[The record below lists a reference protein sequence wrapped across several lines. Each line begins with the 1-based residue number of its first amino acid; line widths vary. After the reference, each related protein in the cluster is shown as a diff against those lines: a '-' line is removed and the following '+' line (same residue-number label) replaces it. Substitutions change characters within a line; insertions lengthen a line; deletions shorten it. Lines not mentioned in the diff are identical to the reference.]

1 MARAKNTERA
11 AARRRHREQQRTE
24 EQLASGES
32 AVATTTATATAA
44 PAQPTTSLTSAM
56 KGSMRM
62 PNIREDLRILP
73 SMLARTPKLWIPF
86 IILGVSFIL
95 ALLLPTTVAPLYLG
109 DGLFIPGHVQTSV
122 LPSGLDKFAA
132 LFVQLTLPPTSL
144 FVFFIG
150 GFLAPRA
157 SYLVGAVLGIV
168 DGVLW
173 AAYVIIANSSAQ
185 ELTSS
190 ATPSA
195 KPTAI
200 TDVLV
205 LILFAVFIGVLA
217 AGFAAWYRNFL
228 RQSNERARQNR
239 LAREQAAKAKAK
251 EDERIARE
259 EQRKAAAAARE
270 EQRKAAAAAKSAPKA
285 SPSAAPSTPSA
296 STSKTSTK

>member
-1 MARAKNTERA
+1 LARAKNTERA
-11 AARRRHREQQRTE
+11 AARRRHRDQQRVEEQQLTD
-24 EQLASGES
+24 GES
-32 AVATTTATATAA
+32 AVATTAASAT
-44 PAQPTTSLTSAM
+44 PAQPSTSLGSAM
-56 KGSMRM
+56 RGSLRM
-62 PNIREDLRILP
+62 PNIKEDLRILP
-73 SMLARTPKLWIPF
+73 RMLVRTPKLWIPF

-95 ALLLPTTVAPLYLG
+95 ALLLPTTVAPQYLG
-109 DGLFIPGHVQTSV
+109 DGIFIPGYIQTSV
-122 LPSGLDKFAA
+122 LPTGLDKFAA

-173 AAYVIIANSSAQ
+173 AAYVLIANSSAQ
-185 ELTSS
+185 QMTN
-190 ATPSA
+190 AAAP
-195 KPTAI
+195 KPTQI

-205 LILFAVFIGVLA
+205 LIVFAVFIGVLA

-251 EDERIARE
+251 EDERKARE
-259 EQRKAAAAARE
+259 DQRAAAAAARE
-270 EQRKAAAAAKSAPKA
+270 EQRKAAAAAKAAPKA
-285 SPSAAPSTPSA
+285 STSAAPSA
-296 STSKTSTK
+296 SSSKTSTK